1 MKYSIK
7 ELQLVVNTFDTR
19 KVAYI
24 FLRLNILNKS
34 SKLRL
39 TAN

>member
-1 MKYSIK
+1 MK

-19 KVAYI
+19 NIAYI
-24 FLRLNILNKS
+24 FLRLNVLNKS